1 MKVLLAVVAILLAAA
16 SVGAQQA
23 RILDSFDDLS
33 PWKAQPSD
41 GVSATI
47 HSAGEQGAVGKALRF
62 DVDFHGG
69 AGYAVIHRAL
79 PTDLPDDYTITFR
92 VRGTVPPNNI
102 EFKMIDSTGDN
113 VWWVNRRDFVFGRD
127 WQTVTIR
134 KRHVSFAWGPLG
146 GGELRHFAALEI
158 AITAGKGG
166 KGSVWFDEL
175 ALTPRAATAPLAR
188 PLVTT
193 DPATGN
199 AGAITDNDTVTSWW
213 PSRLAKSVTL
223 DFGAM
228 REIGGIVVGWERG
241 HHAADYDV
249 DLQGEDSAW
258 TTAYRVRGGNGGDDP
273 IPLPDRDA
281 RRLRLRILRAAAR
294 GSIAIR
300 QITVESLAWS
310 ATPNAF
316 AEAVAATAPR
326 GTYPRYLSRE
336 QSYWTIVGAS
346 GDRARP
352 LLSEDGTLEPFA
364 GGFSIEPFI
373 YGDSG
378 LRSWAD
384 TSPTQS
390 LADGDLPIPTVH
402 REYGRLTFEVTA
414 FVDGGPGRAVL
425 WTRYRLIN
433 HDTDG
438 RSPTLFLAIRPF
450 QVNPSWQFLAVPG
463 GVAPIDSI
471 RLSPDGA
478 IVNGTQPVIPHTRP
492 SRVGASSFDAGD
504 VTDWLRDGNVP
515 PGASARGAG
524 RRASGVLA
532 FGMALSVNETRDIWI
547 AIPLDARSPTARPAA
562 SQLPSNREGEAALAR
577 TRAAWRAS
585 LDRTR
590 IDLGGTG
597 ADYAATIRTALAHI
611 LINRDGPSIRPG
623 ARSYAR
629 SWIRDGAM
637 MSTALLELGHT
648 SEVRDYVEWY
658 APFQYKN
665 GKVPCCVDARGADPV
680 PEHDS
685 HGELIHLITQYWQFS
700 GDTALARRMW
710 PRVVAAAA
718 YIDTLRQQRLTPAYD
733 TGSARDF
740 RGILPPSISH
750 EGYSAKAMHSYWDDF
765 WALTGL
771 KDATLL
777 AAALGHA
784 SEQARFAAQADSL
797 RGSILETIARSMK
810 AHHIDF
816 IPGAADLGDFDA
828 TSTTIALAPG
838 GELSRLPRAAVDATW
853 ARYWSQIV
861 ARRDSAKGADYTPY
875 EWRNVGALVRLG
887 QKQRALAVATFLMGD
902 RRPLRWHQWGEVV
915 YRDPRFPGFIGDLP
929 HTWVASDFIR
939 SIIDMIAYEREDGAL
954 VIGAGVPE
962 EWANLAPGV
971 RVTGLRTSS
980 GALDLTMMGGGRRVQ
995 VHVAG
1000 TLRVPPAGI
1009 VVHSPYDTP
1018 VLTASVNGVP
1028 VATNGREIVIHSLPA
1043 NIAFGH

>member
-1 MKVLLAVVAILLAAA
+1 MRVIVAAVALFVASTAA
-16 SVGAQQA
+16 GAHQV
-23 RILDSFDDLS
+23 RVLDSFEDLS
-33 PWKAQPSD
+33 PWRAQPSD

-47 HSAGEQGAVGKALRF
+47 HADSGVRGRALRF

-102 EFKMIDSTGDN
+102 EFKMLDASGDN
-113 VWWVNRRDFVFGRD
+113 VWWVNRRDFVFARD

-134 KRHVSFAWGPLG
+134 KRHVSFAWGPSG
-146 GGELRHFAALEI
+146 GGDLRHFASLEI

-175 ALTPRAATAPLAR
+175 TLTPRAATAALAT

-193 DPATGN
+193 DPAIGN
-199 AGAITDNDTVTSWW
+199 ARAITDNDTVTSWW
-213 PSRLAKSVTL
+213 PSRPAKSVTL

-249 DLQGEDSAW
+249 DLQGDDSVW

-281 RRLRLRILRAAAR
+281 RRLRLRILRPADR
-294 GSIAIR
+294 NGIAIR
-300 QITVESLAWS
+300 DVAIEPLAWS

-316 AEAVAATAPR
+316 AEAVAKPAAR

-336 QSYWTIVGAS
+336 QSYWTIVGVS

-352 LLSEDGTLEPFA
+352 LLSEDGTVEPFA
-364 GGFSIEPFI
+364 GGFSIEPFVHD
-373 YGDSG
+373 GSG
-378 LRSWAD
+378 LLTWAD
-384 TSPTQS
+384 APSTQS
-390 LADGDLPIPTVH
+390 LLDGDLPIPTVH
-402 REYGRLTFEVTA
+402 REYGKLALDVTA
-414 FVDGGPGRAVL
+414 FVDGAPGRAVL
-425 WTRYRLIN
+425 WTRYRTTN
-433 HDTDG
+433 SDTQ
-438 RSPTLFLAIRPF
+438 SHTPTLYLAIRPY
-450 QVNPSWQFLAVPG
+450 QVNPSWQFLAVTG

-471 RLSPDGA
+471 RVSARGA
-478 IVNGTQPVIPHTRP
+478 VVNGTREII
-492 SRVGASSFDAGD
+492 SFGRVLTFGASTFDAGD
-504 VTDWLRDGNVP
+504 ITDGLRTLKVP
-515 PGASARGAG
+515 AATSARDAG
-524 RRASGVLA
+524 RRASGVLS
-532 FGMALSVNETRDIWI
+532 FVGALHAGEVRDSWISV
-547 AIPLDARSPTARPAA
+547 PLDSGSPRVR
-562 SQLPSNREGEAALAR
+562 LPVSRTPSSMEGEAALAR
-577 TRAAWRAS
+577 TTAAWRAT
-585 LDRTR
+585 LDRTL
-590 IDLGGTG
+590 IDLGGG
-597 ADYAATIRTALAHI
+597 GGEYAATVRSGLAHI

-637 MSTALLELGHT
+637 MSTALLALGHT
-648 SEVRDYVEWY
+648 SEVRDYIEWY
-658 APFQYKN
+658 APFQYRN
-665 GKVPCCVDARGADPV
+665 GKVPCCVDGRGADPV

-733 TGSARDF
+733 TGSGRMF

-771 KDATLL
+771 KDAALL
-777 AAALGHA
+777 AEALGHTA
-784 SEQARFAAQADSL
+784 EQVRFAAEADSL
-797 RGSILETIARSMK
+797 RASILATIALSMK
-810 AHHIDF
+810 AHHIAF

-887 QKQRALAVATFLMGD
+887 QKQRALAVANFLMGD
-902 RRPLRWHQWGEVV
+902 RRPVAWHQWGEVV
-915 YRDPRFPGFIGDLP
+915 YRNVRFPGFIGDMP

-939 SIIDMIAYEREDGAL
+939 SVIDMIAYEREDGAI
-954 VIGAGVPE
+954 VIGAGIPE
-962 EWANLAPGV
+962 EWANLSPGV
-971 RVTGLRTSS
+971 RVVGLHTSS
-980 GALDLTMMGGGRRVQ
+980 GMLDLTMMGGGRRVQ
-995 VHVAG
+995 VHVG
-1000 TLRVPPAGI
+1000 GSLRVPAAGI

-1018 VLTASVNGVP
+1018 ILTASVNGVP
-1028 VATNGREIVIHSLPA
+1028 VATDGRKVVIHSLPA

>member
-1 MKVLLAVVAILLAAA
+1 MRALVAAVLLLVASTGA
-16 SVGAQQA
+16 GAQQA
-23 RILDSFDDLS
+23 RVLDSFEDLS
-33 PWKAQPSD
+33 PWRAQPSD
-41 GVSATI
+41 GVSAQI
-47 HSAGEQGAVGKALRF
+47 HPDSGVSGKSLRF

-79 PTDLPDDYTITFR
+79 PTDLPDDYTISFR

-102 EFKMIDSTGDN
+102 EFKMLDASGDN
-113 VWWVNRRDFVFGRD
+113 VWWVNKRDFVFSRE

-134 KRHVSFAWGPLG
+134 KRHVSFAWGPSG
-146 GGELRHFAALEI
+146 GGELHHFASLEI

-193 DPATGN
+193 DPAIGN
-199 AGAITDNDTVTSWW
+199 AGAIADNDTVTSWW
-213 PSRLAKSVTL
+213 PSRAAKSVTL

-228 REIGGIVVGWERG
+228 CEIGGIIVGWERG
-241 HHAADYDV
+241 HHATDYDV
-249 DLQGEDSAW
+249 DLQGDDSLW
-258 TTAYRVRGGNGGDDP
+258 TTAYRVRGGNGDDDP

-281 RRLRLRILRAAAR
+281 RRLRLRILRPADR
-294 GSIAIR
+294 NGIAIR
-300 QITVESLAWS
+300 EITIEPLAWS

-316 AEAVAATAPR
+316 AEAVAKTATR

-336 QSYWTIVGAS
+336 QSYWTILGVS

-352 LLSEDGTLEPFA
+352 LLSEDGTVEPFA

-373 YGDSG
+373 HDGSG
-378 LRSWAD
+378 LLTWAGAP
-384 TSPTQS
+384 STQS
-390 LADGDLPIPTVH
+390 LLDGDLPIPTVH
-402 REYGRLTFEVTA
+402 REYGPLSLDVTA
-414 FVDGGPGRAVL
+414 FVDGPPGRAVL
-425 WTRYRLIN
+425 WTRYRLSN
-433 HDTDG
+433 HDVE
-438 RSPTLFLAIRPF
+438 SHLPILYLAIRPF

-471 RLSPDGA
+471 RVAPNGA
-478 IVNGTQPVIPHTRP
+478 VVNGTQQVIPFTRP
-492 SRVGASSFDAGD
+492 SRVGASAFDAGD
-504 VTDWLRDGNVP
+504 VTDWLRSGDVP
-515 PGASARGAG
+515 PHASARDAG

-532 FGMALSVNETRDIWI
+532 FGMALSAKETRDTWI
-547 AIPLDARSPTARPAA
+547 AVPLDSRSSVPGLPA
-562 SQLPSNREGEAALAR
+562 SRLPSNRDGEAALAR
-577 TRAAWRAS
+577 TTAVWRAA

-590 IDLGGTG
+590 IDLGGRG
-597 ADYAATIRTALAHI
+597 GDYAASIRTALAHI
-611 LINRDGPSIRPG
+611 LINRDGPAIRPG

-648 SEVRDYVEWY
+648 REVRDYIEWY
-658 APFQYKN
+658 APFQYRN
-665 GKVPCCVDARGADPV
+665 GKVPCCVDQRGADPV

-700 GDTALARRMW
+700 GDSALARRMW

-718 YIDTLRQQRLTPAYD
+718 YIDTLRQQRVTPAYD
-733 TGSARDF
+733 TGSGPMF

-771 KDATLL
+771 KDATML
-777 AAALGHA
+777 AGALGHTA
-784 SEQARFAAQADSL
+784 EQARFAVQADSL
-797 RGSILETIARSMK
+797 RASILATIALSMK

-887 QKQRALAVATFLMGD
+887 QKQRALAVANLLMGD
-902 RRPLRWHQWGEVV
+902 RRPVAWHQWGEVV
-915 YRDPRFPGFIGDLP
+915 YRDARFPGFIGDMP

-939 SIIDMIAYEREDGAL
+939 SVIDMIAYEREDGAL
-954 VIGAGVPE
+954 VIGAGIPE
-962 EWANLAPGV
+962 EWANLSPGV
-971 RVTGLRTSS
+971 RVAGLHTSS
-980 GALDLTMMGGGRRVQ
+980 GTLDLTMMGGGRRVQ
-995 VHVAG
+995 VHVG
-1000 TLRVPPAGI
+1000 GSLRVPPAGI

-1018 VLTASVNGVP
+1018 ILSASVNGVP
-1028 VATNGREIVIHSLPA
+1028 VQTNGREIVIHSLPA